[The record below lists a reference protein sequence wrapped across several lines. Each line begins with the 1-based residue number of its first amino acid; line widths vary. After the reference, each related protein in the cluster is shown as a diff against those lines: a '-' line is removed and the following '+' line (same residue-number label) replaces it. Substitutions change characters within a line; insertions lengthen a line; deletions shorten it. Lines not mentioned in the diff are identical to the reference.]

1 MFQTYIT
8 QLGTTTVVNEEQR
21 LQEMGKISFNTMLSE
36 VSQVYYSKETE
47 DFPNTIEIYS
57 GREHDMTIIFENGW
71 NTVEGSS
78 DYMAYYGGVIVHSAE
93 DEFGPGEYILFKSNE
108 TIDEKKNKIKEA
120 IERRHQEI
128 KENPLPECDH

>member
-1 MFQTYIT
+1 
-8 QLGTTTVVNEEQR
+8 
-21 LQEMGKISFNTMLSE
+21 
-36 VSQVYYSKETE
+36 
-47 DFPNTIEIYS
+47 
-57 GREHDMTIIFENGW
+57 
-71 NTVEGSS
+71 
-78 DYMAYYGGVIVHSAE
+78 MAYYGGVIVHSAE